1 MLARAPQRHPLLA
14 LALAG
19 LVLLVS
25 SQYALRNPK
34 SQALPVRFIGTD
46 ICTFHPGSPQPQPT
60 PSPSH
65 THSPHCPLCIPGG
78 FSDGAAP
85 LVAVPLPIPRLL
97 STTGPQQP
105 QKLHLAPVLPPL
117 NRGPPWVG

>member
-1 MLARAPQRHPLLA
+1 MPARAPQRHPLLT

-25 SQYALRNPK
+25 SQYALRDPRT
-34 SQALPVRFIGTD
+34 QALPLSFLSGD
-46 ICTFHPGSPQPQPT
+46 ICTFHPGSAQPQPA
-60 PSPSH
+60 PSPGH

-85 LVAVPLPIPRLL
+85 LVAVPLPVPRLL
-97 STTGPQQP
+97 STIGPQQL
-105 QKLHLAPVLPPL
+105 QKLHLAPVFPL
-117 NRGPPWVG
+117 LIRGPPHA